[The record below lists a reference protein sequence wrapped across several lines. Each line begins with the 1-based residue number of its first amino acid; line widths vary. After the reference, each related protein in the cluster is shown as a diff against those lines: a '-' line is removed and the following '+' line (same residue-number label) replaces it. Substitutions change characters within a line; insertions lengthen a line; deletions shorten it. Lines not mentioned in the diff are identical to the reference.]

1 MAAAV
6 WGLEERRL
14 QGSWALRRAL
24 TLAGESDWDMVAGQH
39 VGTSKQR
46 QAKHGHGRRDETSP
60 CATPKT
66 TTLPHANLDGRAHI
80 VSPLRRGAPSS
91 STPCVPL
98 HGSALPR
105 RSLLLRCSPGLI
117 AVELRPHNNITAVT
131 PPSHRICR
139 PPRRPQQWHRIA
151 TRWLPTITAV
161 NAHRHRCRLEEW
173 EQTAKG
179 LHRNR
184 SNPPSPLL
192 QHLPVPLR
200 LHLLLQAAVAQ
211 IASIN
216 IALRPRSL
224 RLLHQLCDR
233 SSDSDCAHCAAPP
246 IAAQRN
252 HHHGARRDRSR
263 RRTRC

>member
-1 MAAAV
+1 
-6 WGLEERRL
+6 LEERRL

-24 TLAGESDWDMVAGQH
+24 TLAGESDWDMVAGQR

-131 PPSHRICR
+131 PPSHRIASAAHHAAPNTGIVSPHADRIPLLLLSRTDTAGVSKRGNKR
-139 PPRRPQQWHRIA
+139 PRGSIA
-151 TRWLPTITAV
+151 IALT
-161 NAHRHRCRLEEW
+161 HRHRCFNLP
-173 EQTAKG
+173 
-179 LHRNR
+179 N
-184 SNPPSPLL
+184 SSPPSPVIPGCCYPDSVYKYCFARLIL
-192 QHLPVPLR
+192 APPRSPLR
-200 LHLLLQAAVAQ
+200 Q
-211 IASIN
+211 I
-216 IALRPRSL
+216 L
-224 RLLHQLCDR
+224 
-233 SSDSDCAHCAAPP
+233 
-246 IAAQRN
+246 
-252 HHHGARRDRSR
+252 
-263 RRTRC
+263 